1 MVDALSQKE
10 KVDNGQH
17 ITRLWPMS
25 AKVIAINLMEQV
37 IGLLVISN
45 DLVEYVKLAQMD
57 HVELATFM

>member
-1 MVDALSQKE
+1 
-10 KVDNGQH
+10 
-17 ITRLWPMS
+17 MS

-57 HVELATFM
+57 YVELATFM